1 MADIVHETQD
11 EKKSRLAKE
20 KKQRD
25 LNNRYDSIAEVLE
38 TGLNTIGYIRD
49 PASKYVLITSLLVMV
64 PKMSLIMMKAPDK
77 DEKEDI
83 VVDNNI
89 MKRYENQ
96 ISRLDALTKDL
107 IDWVQLP
114 TYNPDH
120 PLGNQMM
127 NESHLHFDSTKE
139 KEFIKKISD
148 LEARVK
154 ELELQLISSEN

>member
-1 MADIVHETQD
+1 MADIVPETQD

-25 LNNRYDSIAEVLE
+25 LNNRYESASEFLE
-38 TGLNTIGYIRD
+38 TGLNTIGYIKD
-49 PASKYVLITSLLVMV
+49 PASKYVFVTSLLIML
-64 PKMSLIMMKAPDK
+64 PKISLIVMKTIDK

-89 MKRYENQ
+89 MKRYEEQ
-96 ISRLDALTKDL
+96 ISKLEILTKGL

-120 PLGNQMM
+120 PVGNQMM
-127 NESHLHFDSTKE
+127 NESKSHFNSTKE
-139 KEFIKKISD
+139 KELLKKISD

-154 ELELQLISSEN
+154 ELEFQSVSSDN